1 MDIFK
6 KLTKN
11 KLFMLGLIVPILFQ
25 IIYLSI
31 AIPAIKD
38 GNTRITDLKIAVVN
52 EDAILGNEVSSKL
65 LTVLP
70 FKTEKLS
77 GLDDALDDMENGD
90 YNMVIYIPSDF
101 TLKTQQGEAKIS
113 YYINQAAPSM
123 SKQVIEAA
131 AININQILN
140 KSSFDAVKEIL
151 KQNSAATLA
160 QNDLPEDVLTQISG
174 YLNQAFDSLNYSSIT
189 ADIQKVNN
197 ADGFAQTVLPFFIFL
212 VYFVS
217 CVLMTILN
225 LFSYKS
231 LNGEFSKG
239 KILASQLITN
249 IIISLVIPGVVIGL
263 LACFSI
269 PFSINVGLVWLLLS
283 VGFFTFLYVIQA
295 FTNWFGM
302 PGMLIVAL
310 LFPLQLVSSGLI
322 YSKEILPSFYS
333 FISDYLPATYFGSGT
348 LKIFYGEN
356 SISSEILIL
365 LIIAAVMLIISTLS
379 VFRKNK
385 SVQTVSG

>member
-1 MDIFK
+1 MEIFK
-6 KLTKN
+6 KLTRN
-11 KLFMLGLIVPILFQ
+11 KLFMLGLLVPIIFQ

-38 GNTRITDLKIAVVN
+38 GNNRITDLTIAVVN
-52 EDAILGNEVSSKL
+52 EDTILGNEVSSKL
-65 LTVLP
+65 LSVLP

-77 GLDDALDDMENGD
+77 GLDNALDEMEDGD

-101 TLKTQQGEAKIS
+101 TISIQQGNAQIS

-123 SKQVIEAA
+123 TKQVMESA

-140 KSSFDAVKEIL
+140 ESSFDAVKE
-151 KQNSAATLA
+151 TL
-160 QNDLPEDVLTQISG
+160 QQSSSVVLGQLTLSEHLQTQISG
-174 YLNQAFDSLNYSSIT
+174 FNNQSFESLNYSSIT

-197 ADGFAQTVLPFFIFL
+197 ADGFTQTVLPFFIFL
-212 VYFVS
+212 IYFVS
-217 CVLMTILN
+217 CILMTILH
-225 LFSYKS
+225 LLSYKS
-231 LNGEFSKG
+231 LGGEFSNG

-249 IIISLVIPGVVIGL
+249 IIASLVIPGVVIGL

-269 PFSINVGLVWLLLS
+269 PFSLNVGLVWLLLS
-283 VGFFTFLYVIQA
+283 VGFFTFLYTIQA

-322 YSKEILPSFYS
+322 YSKEILPAFYS
-333 FISDYLPATYFGSGT
+333 AISDYLPATYFGSST
-348 LKIFYGEN
+348 LKIFYGEI
-356 SISSEILIL
+356 SISSEIYIL
-365 LIIAAVMLIISTLS
+365 LIIAAVMLILSSLS
-379 VFRKNK
+379 VFKKNK
-385 SVQTVSG
+385 LESTITE